1 VNLNDMGDRASKRA
15 GLSPSDVARENR
27 GITDYLNAVECKVAR
42 RKDLTPR
49 EDTARALTALIPTP
63 AKLRRDVTRALRSPD
78 LTLNH
83 RHETRGRFD
92 MRDVSRAQAGATS
105 VFRRRE
111 EALGENAAV
120 SFLIDL
126 STSMRGSCIEAT
138 TALAL
143 HLGDACKASN
153 VPFEVLGFLS
163 PPPRA
168 RRSAQPTS
176 ILMEVKSFRDPWQEA
191 RPYVASLIHA
201 PKGGTSMMPA
211 MIDVAKRLRAK
222 AGVSRRVMLVLTDG
236 EDGWS
241 AGSARAAAKT
251 ALTRD
256 GVETLVIGALT
267 DVKHLGLPYVNVTSL
282 RELAT
287 QGLEALGEA
296 LAVKRA

>member
-1 VNLNDMGDRASKRA
+1 
-15 GLSPSDVARENR
+15 
-27 GITDYLNAVECKVAR
+27 
-42 RKDLTPR
+42 
-49 EDTARALTALIPTP
+49 
-63 AKLRRDVTRALRSPD
+63 
-78 LTLNH
+78 
-83 RHETRGRFD
+83 
-92 MRDVSRAQAGATS
+92 
-105 VFRRRE
+105 
-111 EALGENAAV
+111 
-120 SFLIDL
+120 
-126 STSMRGSCIEAT
+126 
-138 TALAL
+138 
-143 HLGDACKASN
+143 
-153 VPFEVLGFLS
+153 
-163 PPPRA
+163 
-168 RRSAQPTS
+168 
-176 ILMEVKSFRDPWQEA
+176 MEVKSFRDPWQEA